1 MKYIMPPGLPL
12 LLRLPP
18 CLRQQLIS
26 REPLVK
32 SLLQQRPCF
41 RPFHSQTRLAAENQ
55 RPPPKPRVLKPE
67 APPAAT
73 RPTSK
78 PAAPRPAAPRPAASR
93 PPPPRNPHEA
103 VPAKPQ
109 ARYVPPPVAR
119 QAERPTTSYS
129 SLEEAIVTKYAE
141 DAPTIL
147 LYVAPSH
154 RTFKFLSVQIGIVFT
169 LGAYLIAQEYLKDDP
184 EKGHYKPWHLKTV
197 GGLNA
202 LFLAVA
208 ACVLFLGPSKLIQS
222 VSVIKAASLGPSV
235 NAGRLLRI
243 EIKRMMPFA
252 KPDVVEVPSTNIMID
267 REVRAGSQQIPQINI
282 PPANAVAFT
291 KAYASGTLGKGGKMS
306 IAATLFAL
314 NQSRLDAFSTLK
326 REVGRMFR
334 RDNIAYID
342 IKGSGKF
349 KLDLRDCYI
358 LDHGQPLAQFFRNV
372 DPLARGTV
380 WSRMTTLFKK

>member
-1 MKYIMPPGLPL
+1 M
-12 LLRLPP
+12 
-18 CLRQQLIS
+18 
-26 REPLVK
+26 
-32 SLLQQRPCF
+32 
-41 RPFHSQTRLAAENQ
+41 
-55 RPPPKPRVLKPE
+55 
-67 APPAAT
+67 
-73 RPTSK
+73 
-78 PAAPRPAAPRPAASR
+78 
-93 PPPPRNPHEA
+93 
-103 VPAKPQ
+103 
-109 ARYVPPPVAR
+109 PPPVAR

-267 REVRAGSQQIPQINI
+267 REVRAGSQRIPQINI